1 LVGPF
6 LDSLGAVVVNEG
18 EPYIQYLTVLQYY
31 AIPYQIQIL
40 SISPIRPGIEPHGPG
55 LSNVLPLKPPPNLAR
70 ISGVTES
77 LKVSMKSEH
86 LDDAPTH
93 PLSH

>member
-1 LVGPF
+1 MVGPF
-6 LDSLGAVVVNEG
+6 LNSLGAVVVNEG
-18 EPYIQYLTVLQYY
+18 EPYIQYY